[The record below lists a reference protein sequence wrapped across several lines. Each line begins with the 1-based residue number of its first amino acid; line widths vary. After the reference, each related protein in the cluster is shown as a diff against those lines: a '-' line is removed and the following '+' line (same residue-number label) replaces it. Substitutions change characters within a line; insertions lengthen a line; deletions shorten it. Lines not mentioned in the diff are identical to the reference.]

1 MVTNFTTTYW
11 VYKDRIGQWR
21 WQLVHNS
28 NGKIIADSGEGYVQK
43 ADCIHGIN
51 ITSTSGGSAI
61 KDR

>member
-11 VYKDRIGQWR
+11 VYKDRSGHWR

-28 NGKIIADSGEGYVQK
+28 NGKIIADSGEGY
-43 ADCIHGIN
+43 ANRNDCLHGID
-51 ITSTSGGSAI
+51 ITATSRGSAV